1 MTNPHALTIYKAS
14 AGSGKTFTL
23 SVEYIKLL
31 IMDPQS
37 YRSTLAVTFTN
48 KATEEMKLRILSQ
61 LYGIWKLLPDSK
73 SYIDKIKADL
83 DVTEGF
89 MSERAGIALKNIV
102 HNYSYFRIETI
113 DSFFQSV
120 LRNLARELDLTAN
133 LRIELNDYQIER
145 NAVDELIDSLGEKDE
160 LLGWIMDYIR
170 ENIDDDKKLIES
182 LTGVS
187 ADKQWYHNPHVLS
200 APHDINQEAINSAIE
215 EACKAALA
223 GMKDAKFG
231 FGEGV
236 TYANT
241 NRCYETADGWNQV
254 SNDNGNTDHVLPVLR
269 FEGTDGKPIA
279 ILYTV
284 NMASGTL
291 ENQMNSE
298 IDPTGRQITCDIAGL
313 SERFVEEYYGGDT
326 VAIYF
331 AGCTGDQW
339 GSVRAEYNY
348 VMGSKGGLEYKK
360 GFFDNEAAWL
370 MLDVAS
376 SRLGVSVVDTANAI
390 SCGDVHV
397 VSYSNEKFEY
407 KQLDKDKLKSGP
419 DPKVFQYVQSES
431 KPTCTTDVSVFAIDD
446 VAITG
451 VKPEMNIQSLKDIRA
466 DSPYAHNIMQNWVSF
481 DGDSV
486 QGYLPDQEGF
496 NQSGKQASKTNFM
509 PGSAEEMVGHAID
522 MLKESYSS
530 IKK

>member
-1 MTNPHALTIYKAS
+1 M
-14 AGSGKTFTL
+14 
-23 SVEYIKLL
+23 
-31 IMDPQS
+31 
-37 YRSTLAVTFTN
+37 
-48 KATEEMKLRILSQ
+48 
-61 LYGIWKLLPDSK
+61 
-73 SYIDKIKADL
+73 
-83 DVTEGF
+83 
-89 MSERAGIALKNIV
+89 
-102 HNYSYFRIETI
+102 
-113 DSFFQSV
+113 
-120 LRNLARELDLTAN
+120 
-133 LRIELNDYQIER
+133 
-145 NAVDELIDSLGEKDE
+145 
-160 LLGWIMDYIR
+160 
-170 ENIDDDKKLIES
+170 
-182 LTGVS
+182 
-187 ADKQWYHNPHVLS
+187 
-200 APHDINQEAINSAIE
+200 
-215 EACKAALA
+215 CKAALA
-223 GMKDAKFG
+223 GM
-231 FGEGV
+231 
-236 TYANT
+236 
-241 NRCYETADGWNQV
+241 
-254 SNDNGNTDHVLPVLR
+254 
-269 FEGTDGKPIA
+269 
-279 ILYTV
+279 
-284 NMASGTL
+284 
-291 ENQMNSE
+291 
-298 IDPTGRQITCDIAGL
+298 
-313 SERFVEEYYGGDT
+313 
-326 VAIYF
+326 

-348 VMGSKGGLEYKK
+348 VAGSKGGLEYKK

-397 VSYSNEKFEY
+397 VSYFNEKFEY

-481 DGDSV
+481 DSDSV

-496 NQSGKQASKTNFM
+496 DQSGKQASKTNFM

>member
-1 MTNPHALTIYKAS
+1 MDCKSQALDLDANGIGGEVRSSERTLSRRGFAKAALLAGIGMAGTAALGGCS
-14 AGSGKTFTL
+14 SGSESGSASGKAEQSAAIDFAKLEAGSLRVGAGHAA
-23 SVEYIKLL
+23 IKLDEYCP
-31 IMDPQS
+31 IDEGNTQAGQAKGTPDFVHS
-37 YRSTLAVTFTN
+37 EGYYTN
-48 KATEEMKLRILSQ
+48 VHEGHDLRFSIV
-61 LYGIWKLLPDSK
+61 LLEFNDEKYAIS
-73 SYIDKIKADL
+73 S
-83 DVTEGF
+83 
-89 MSERAGIALKNIV
+89 
-102 HNYSYFRIETI
+102 IEH
-113 DSFFQSV
+113 V
-120 LRNLARELDLTAN
+120 NP
-133 LRIELNDYQIER
+133 
-145 NAVDELIDSLGEKDE
+145 V
-160 LLGWIMDYIR
+160 
-170 ENIDDDKKLIES
+170 NIDDDKKLIES

-200 APHDINQEAINSAIE
+200 APHDINQDAINSAIE

-223 GMKDAKFG
+223 GMRNAKFG

-348 VMGSKGGLEYKK
+348 VAGSKGGLEYKK

-486 QGYLPDQEGF
+486 RGYLPDQEGF
-496 NQSGKQASKTNFM
+496 DQSGKQASKTNFM

-522 MLKESYSS
+522 MLKEGYSS